1 MKKFILI
8 LTAVLVLL
16 FLAARPLAPAASAID
31 WWAVGPSS
39 SRLSSGTITIESVV
53 GQGIAGR
60 TGEGFCTG
68 YLCIFADLLRL
79 IYLPFIMK

>member
-1 MKKFILI
+1 MKKLIMI

-16 FLAARPLAPAASAID
+16 LLAASPFAPAVSEID
-31 WWAVGPSS
+31 WWAIGPSS

-79 IYLPFIMK
+79 IYLPIIMK